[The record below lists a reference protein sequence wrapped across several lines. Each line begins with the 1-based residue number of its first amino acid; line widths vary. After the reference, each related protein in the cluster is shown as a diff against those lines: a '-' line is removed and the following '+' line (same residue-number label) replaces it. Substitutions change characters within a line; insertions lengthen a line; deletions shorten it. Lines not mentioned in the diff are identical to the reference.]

1 MIYNL
6 KLKKIILTL
15 IPLSC
20 ILFICSCKLEA
31 DIDKNINQK
40 EAQNLTKEYT
50 NQYEPEYKFTDSE
63 IDKAMNIA
71 KDYYKDLGI
80 SNQIKSIDY
89 DLTDKVYGGAFG
101 TLDEYK
107 NSNSII
113 FLATTTDEN
122 IHRIIILT
130 RNDKDSEWGVADE
143 GY

>member
-20 ILFICSCKLEA
+20 ILFICNCRLEA

-113 FLATTTDEN
+113 FLVTTTDEN
-122 IHRIIILT
+122 IPRIIILT
-130 RNDKDSEWGVADE
+130 RNDKDSEWGVVDE

>member
-20 ILFICSCKLEA
+20 ILFICSCRLEA
-31 DIDKNINQK
+31 DIDKKINQK

-50 NQYEPEYKFTDSE
+50 NKYEPEYKFTDLE
-63 IDKAMNIA
+63 IDQAMSA
-71 KDYYKDLGI
+71 AQKYYEDLGI
-80 SNQIKSIDY
+80 SDQIKSIDY

-113 FLATTTDEN
+113 FLVTTTDEN
-122 IHRIIILT
+122 IPRIIILT
-130 RNDKDSEWGVADE
+130 RNDKDSEWGVVDE